1 MPKPTPKLY
10 RLLILEDDL
19 EVGGLL
25 LLALHKMEPML
36 APYDL
41 DVTLLSTSDAVVQLV
56 NAHPERQFDAILLD
70 RDCKMNASFHILDLQ
85 HFNPK
90 NIISISSTPMWN
102 HEAIANGIVH
112 SVPKSFSDLSGFAK
126 QAADKVHEL
135 LR

>member
-1 MPKPTPKLY
+1 M
-10 RLLILEDDL
+10 
-19 EVGGLL
+19 
-25 LLALHKMEPML
+25 

-41 DVTLLSTSDAVVQLV
+41 DVTLLSTSDAVLQLV

-85 HFNPK
+85 HFNLK

-102 HEAIANGIVH
+102 HEAIAKGIEH
-112 SVPKSFSDLSGFAK
+112 AVPKSFGDLSGFAK

>member
-1 MPKPTPKLY
+1 MPKPPPKLY

-25 LLALHKMEPML
+25 LLALHKMEPLL

-41 DVTLLSTSDAVVQLV
+41 DVTLLSTSDAVV
-56 NAHPERQFDAILLD
+56 LD

-102 HEAIANGIVH
+102 HEAIAKGIEH
-112 SVPKSFSDLSGFAK
+112 AVPKSFGGLSGFAK